1 MSSESHTHSPE
12 PAPASQ
18 EQVREIQKH
27 ILGYWKIFGVQV
39 MFAVAM
45 VAVSFWNFGSSAAQ
59 IGATLLVAAF
69 NGILV
74 AGILM
79 HLKEEKRTIWKFLIF
94 TGVFF
99 FILFFLTYLAR
110 TDPIMHTL
118 HNHH

>member
-1 MSSESHTHSPE
+1 MSSESHTPE
-12 PAPASQ
+12 PAGVSQ
-18 EQVREIQKH
+18 EQVRDIQKH
-27 ILGYWKIFGVQV
+27 IKGYLKIFVAQV
-39 MFAVAM
+39 AFAVAM
-45 VAVSFWNFGSSAAQ
+45 VMVSFWNFGSTAAQ
-59 IGATLLVAAF
+59 VGATLFVAAV

-74 AGILM
+74 ACILM

-110 TDPIMHTL
+110 TDTIIQTL